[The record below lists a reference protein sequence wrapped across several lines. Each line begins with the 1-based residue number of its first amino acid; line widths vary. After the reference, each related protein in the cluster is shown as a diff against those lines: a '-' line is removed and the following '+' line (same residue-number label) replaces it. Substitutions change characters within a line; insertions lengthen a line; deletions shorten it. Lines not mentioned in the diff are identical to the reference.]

1 MAFTLYEI
9 WSEDADRRQE
19 LIDTAANLPEA
30 IRIAKNSI
38 GDEITQTVIFEEGQD
53 GEVFEI
59 KRFRKD

>member
-9 WSEDADRRQE
+9 WSEDDDGRQE
-19 LIDTAANLPEA
+19 LINTAANLPEA

-38 GDEITQTVIFEEGQD
+38 CDEVTQTVIFEEGLD

-59 KRFRKD
+59 KRFKKD